1 MAERDAE
8 IIASGYDEVA
18 DEYEALESAE
28 APWPRLERVRAFA
41 ADLPQGSRVLDIGC
55 GNGVPA
61 TRELA
66 LKHAVTGVDISEEQ
80 TARAR
85 ANVPTATFI
94 CGDARDVDLPIGT
107 FDAIVAL
114 YLIDNIPRDDYPA
127 FFRRLRELLRPGGRV
142 LLSAEPGDDPW
153 RSYTWLGVPMF
164 INTVP
169 TDELVQLLQEA
180 GLSVVSVEFDSQ
192 LEGGRPI
199 EYAWVV
205 GVNLRDVPQ
214 RLRRHS

>member
-1 MAERDAE
+1 MSERDAE
-8 IIASGYDEVA
+8 IVAGGYDRVA

-28 APWPRLERVRAFA
+28 APWPRLERVRDFA
-41 ADLPQGSRVLDIGC
+41 AGLPQGSRVLDVGC

-66 LKHAVTGVDISEEQ
+66 LKHAVTGVDISAEQ
-80 TARAR
+80 IARAT
-85 ANVPTATFI
+85 ANVPAATFI
-94 CGDARDVDLPIGT
+94 CGDARDADLPLGA

-114 YLIDNIPRDDYPA
+114 YLIDNIARDDYPA

-142 LLSAEPGDDPW
+142 LLSAEPGDAPW
-153 RSYTWLGVPMF
+153 RPHTWLGVPMF

-169 TDELVQLLQEA
+169 TGELVHLLEEA
-180 GLSVVSVEFDSQ
+180 GLTVASVELESQ

-199 EYAWVV
+199 EYAWIVASNPV
-205 GVNLRDVPQ
+205 
-214 RLRRHS
+214 

>member
-1 MAERDAE
+1 M
-8 IIASGYDEVA
+8 
-18 DEYEALESAE
+18 
-28 APWPRLERVRAFA
+28 
-41 ADLPQGSRVLDIGC
+41 
-55 GNGVPA
+55 
-61 TRELA
+61 
-66 LKHAVTGVDISEEQ
+66 KHAVTGVDISEEQ
-80 TARAR
+80 IARAR
-85 ANVPTATFI
+85 TNVPTATFI

-114 YLIDNIPRDDYPA
+114 DLIDNIFRDDYPA

-142 LLSAEPGDDPW
+142 LLSAEPGDDSW

-180 GLSVVSVEFDSQ
+180 GLSVVSVEFESQ

-205 GVNLRDVPQ
+205 GVTCETSPSASGDIP
-214 RLRRHS
+214 